1 MLRLAVDEDFDNR
14 IVRGLLRLL
23 PQLDIARVQ
32 DAGLMGRSDPEVL
45 AWAAGEQRILLTHD
59 ASTMTRHAYTRVES
73 GKPMPGVFEVG
84 QEIPIREAIDDVL
97 LIATCSLDGEYEGQV
112 RYLPLR

>member
-23 PQLDIARVQ
+23 PELDILRVQ
-32 DAGLMGRSDPEVL
+32 EAGLMGRSDPDIL
-45 AWAAGEQRILLTHD
+45 AWAAGEYRILLTHD
-59 ASTMTRHAYTRVES
+59 ASTMSRHAYARVES
-73 GKPMPGVFEVG
+73 GNQMPGVFEVG
-84 QEIPIREAIDDVL
+84 QDVPIREAIEDL
-97 LIATCSLDGEYEGQV
+97 LLMATCSLDREYEGQV

>member
-23 PQLDIARVQ
+23 PELDIVRVQ
-32 DAGLMGRSDPEVL
+32 DAGLMGRSDPAIL
-45 AWAAGEQRILLTHD
+45 AWAATEHRVLLTHD
-59 ASTMTRHAYTRVES
+59 VSTMTWHAYTRVES
-73 GKPMPGVFEVG
+73 GNQMPGVFEVD
-84 QEIPIREAIDDVL
+84 QEIPIREAIEDVL